1 MKLILAIV
9 FLLGGIYTFAGREG
23 MLNSDGLSPGSPDL
37 VEYTNEY
44 QSIATLRDQIDTHRI
59 SLDEAYVQARNNVSK
74 LKDMS
79 ILDDVEG
86 YGF

>member
-1 MKLILAIV
+1 MKLFLAIA
-9 FLLGGIYTFAGREG
+9 FLLGGLYTFAGREG
-23 MLNSDGLSPGSPDL
+23 MLNSDCLSPGSPDL
-37 VEYTNEY
+37 VEYTHDY
-44 QSIATLRDQIDTHRI
+44 QTIAALRQQIDGHRI
-59 SLDEAYVQARNNVSK
+59 SLDKAYVEARTNVGK